1 MDNKSEFITIIHL
14 IIIYTIFF
22 VFAFIVSNTLNLTT
36 GAIDEDEY
44 KTRNVFIIL
53 LEILIE
59 IIFVGISAFYCNIFI
74 SKLGMPFDISLSRAS
89 GIDANGPIIISFIM
103 MFFQTNLKMKLK
115 FLYEKIFKK
124 KHIMYANS
132 GI

>member
-1 MDNKSEFITIIHL
+1 MENKSELITIIHL

-22 VFAFIVSNTLNLTT
+22 IFAFIISNVLNLTT
-36 GAIDEDEY
+36 GSIDIEEY
-44 KTRNVFIIL
+44 KKRNVFIIL

-59 IIFVGISAFYCNIFI
+59 IIIVGISAFYCNIFI
-74 SKLGMPFDISLSRAS
+74 SNLVMPFDISLSRAS
-89 GIDANGPIIISFIM
+89 RIDANGAIIISFMM

-124 KHIMYANS
+124 KHK
-132 GI
+132 